1 MGSELTPKF
10 DQEALQ
16 RILQRAAELQADER
30 DVSGSLDGNE
40 VLALGRDVGIPE
52 RYLRQAM
59 LEVGQVREAPEPEG
73 WLDEMVGAASV
84 HAERVVRGDPQAIE
98 EALVRYLETEEVF
111 GVIRQTEGQVM
122 LEPVG
127 GWQAAVKRATGSR
140 KFMLKK
146 AERVSVTIVPLEPG
160 LCQVVL
166 RATLR
171 DLRRGY
177 IGGAAALLSTA
188 VAGTV
193 VLGALNAFWPVLL
206 MPLPGAFGFSW
217 AIGKAYR
224 IRSGK
229 DAARPGVRAGS
240 CRARSRAG
248 IAPAPGQED
257 HARYR
262 HLRDRDPGRQP
273 HAPLR
278 KHSPVQAVNGIRSVG
293 VVGAGLMGAGIA
305 QATASA
311 GFDTAPPRRG
321 RSCPQAGARRDGEV
335 HRKVRGEGAA
345 HRRRTAKPRSREC
358 GPLPTSADMSGV
370 DLVIEAVPE
379 DAALKIQLFQDL
391 DSLCPRPTAFASN
404 TSSISIGVLAA
415 GSGRP
420 DRFVGLHFFNPVP
433 LMPLVEVIRGAGT
446 SAETYAAALEF
457 VRQLGKETVE
467 ARDVPGFVV
476 NLLLVPFLLDAVRA
490 LERGVASTADIDRGM
505 VLGCGHPMGPLT
517 LLDFVGLDTVVRIGE
532 IMRSGYGE
540 ERYAAPSLLKRMVA
554 AGSLG
559 RKSGKGFY
567 DYSVTPP
574 AAVELP

>member
-146 AERVSVTIVPLEPG
+146 AERLSVTIVPLEPG

-224 IRSGK
+224 SEAERTQLGLECAL
-229 DAARPGVRAGS
+229 DHAERGAVRAS
-240 CRARSRAG
+240 H
-248 IAPAPGQED
+248 Q
-257 HARYR
+257 
-262 HLRDRDPGRQP
+262 LPGR
-273 HAPLR
+273 
-278 KHSPVQAVNGIRSVG
+278 KT
-293 VVGAGLMGAGIA
+293 M
-305 QATASA
+305 
-311 GFDTAPPRRG
+311 
-321 RSCPQAGARRDGEV
+321 
-335 HRKVRGEGAA
+335 
-345 HRRRTAKPRSREC
+345 
-358 GPLPTSADMSGV
+358 
-370 DLVIEAVPE
+370 
-379 DAALKIQLFQDL
+379 
-391 DSLCPRPTAFASN
+391 
-404 TSSISIGVLAA
+404 
-415 GSGRP
+415 
-420 DRFVGLHFFNPVP
+420 
-433 LMPLVEVIRGAGT
+433 
-446 SAETYAAALEF
+446 
-457 VRQLGKETVE
+457 
-467 ARDVPGFVV
+467 
-476 NLLLVPFLLDAVRA
+476 LDAVISEIET
-490 LERGVASTADIDRGM
+490 LVANRT
-505 VLGCGHPMGPLT
+505 P
-517 LLDFVGLDTVVRIGE
+517 
-532 IMRSGYGE
+532 RSGN
-540 ERYAAPSLLKRMVA
+540 
-554 AGSLG
+554 
-559 RKSGKGFY
+559 
-567 DYSVTPP
+567 TPRSKP
-574 AAVELP
+574 